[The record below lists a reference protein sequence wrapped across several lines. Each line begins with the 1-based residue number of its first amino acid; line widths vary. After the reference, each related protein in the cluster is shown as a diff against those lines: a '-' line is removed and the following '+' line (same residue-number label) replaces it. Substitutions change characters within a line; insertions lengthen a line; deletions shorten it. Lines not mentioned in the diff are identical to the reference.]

1 MKKTREDVTKD
12 ILDVDFEDVGKAKV
26 FDDDGYEEGKSKDR
40 EMMMAD
46 VSDKDKLSDY
56 KPKGGLLYKG
66 KAKDYPGAANLIKK
80 TKAKVIPINLG
91 PGKKKD

>member
-12 ILDVDFEDVGKAKV
+12 ILDIDFEDVGKAKA

-40 EMMMAD
+40 EMKMAD

-91 PGKKKD
+91 KKKD